1 MYDLIIIGMG
11 PSGMSA
17 ALYAKRSNLNT
28 LILEKNSP
36 GGLVNTTNKIDN
48 YLGIPDVTGPE
59 LAYKMF
65 KHVSEMNIPFKIEE
79 VNNVVKEKDLFK
91 VTTNKS
97 EYTTKSVIVSS
108 GRSPKKTPFEEKV
121 SNLKLSRCAICD
133 APLYKDKDVVVL
145 GGGDSAVEES
155 IYLSNIS
162 KSVKIISRSEIKG
175 KLKSELESCSNIE
188 VIENANIEDIKF
200 DDDIYKLIVNGK
212 EIIAN
217 GVFSYIGFT
226 TSTGYLENLG
236 VNMENGYIITSDG
249 STNIAGLYA
258 CGDIIKKSLYQIVT
272 AVSEGAKCAV
282 LANNYIRGLNK

>member
-97 EYTTKSVIVSS
+97 EYTTKSVVVSS

-121 SNLKLSRCAICD
+121 STLKLSRCAICD

-162 KSVKIISRSEIKG
+162 KSVKIISRIEIKG
-175 KLKSELESCSNIE
+175 KLKSELESYSNIE

-200 DDDIYKLIVNGK
+200 DNDVYKLIVNGK

-258 CGDIIKKSLYQIVT
+258 GGDIIKKSLYQIVT

>member
-121 SNLKLSRCAICD
+121 STLKLSRCAICD

-145 GGGDSAVEES
+145 GGEDSSVEES
-155 IYLSNIS
+155 IYLANIS
-162 KSVKIISRSEIKG
+162 KNVKIISRSEIKG
-175 KLKSELESCSNIE
+175 KLKSELESYSNIE

-200 DDDIYKLIVNGK
+200 DDDVYKLIVNGK
-212 EIIAN
+212 EIKAN

-236 VNMENGYIITSDG
+236 VNMENDYIITSDG
-249 STNIAGLYA
+249 STNIDGLYA

>member
-65 KHVSEMNIPFKIEE
+65 KHVSEMNILFKIEE

-121 SNLKLSRCAICD
+121 STLKLSRCAICD

-155 IYLSNIS
+155 IHLSNIS

-175 KLKSELESCSNIE
+175 KLKSELESYSNIE

-200 DDDIYKLIVNGK
+200 DDDVYKLIVNGK

>member
-48 YLGIPDVTGPE
+48 YLGIPGVTGPE

-108 GRSPKKTPFEEKV
+108 GRSSKKTPFEEKV
-121 SNLKLSRCAICD
+121 STLKLSRCAICD

-155 IYLSNIS
+155 IYLANIS
-162 KSVKIISRSEIKG
+162 KNVKIISRSEIKG
-175 KLKSELESCSNIE
+175 KLKSELESYSNIE

-200 DDDIYKLIVNGK
+200 DDDVYKLIVNGK

-236 VNMENGYIITSDG
+236 LNMENGYIITSDG

-282 LANNYIRGLNK
+282 LANNYIRRLNK

>member
-11 PSGMSA
+11 PSGKSA

-65 KHVSEMNIPFKIEE
+65 KHVSEMNILFKIEE

-121 SNLKLSRCAICD
+121 STLKLSRCAICD

-175 KLKSELESCSNIE
+175 KLKSELESYSNIE

-200 DDDIYKLIVNGK
+200 DDDVYKLIVNGK

>member
-121 SNLKLSRCAICD
+121 STLKLSRCAICD

-200 DDDIYKLIVNGK
+200 DDDVYKLIVNGK

-282 LANNYIRGLNK
+282 LANNYIRGLKK

>member
-121 SNLKLSRCAICD
+121 STLKLSRCAICD

-236 VNMENGYIITSDG
+236 VNMKNGYIITSDG

>member
-11 PSGMSA
+11 PSGMCA

-121 SNLKLSRCAICD
+121 STLKLSRCAICD

-162 KSVKIISRSEIKG
+162 KSVKITSRSEIKG

>member
-65 KHVSEMNIPFKIEE
+65 KHVSEMNILFKIEE

-121 SNLKLSRCAICD
+121 STLKLSRCAICD

-175 KLKSELESCSNIE
+175 KLKSELESYSNIE

-200 DDDIYKLIVNGK
+200 DDDVYKLIVNGK

-236 VNMENGYIITSDG
+236 LNMENGYIITSDG